1 MTMWVLVALSFIAG
15 AMMGA
20 LMMCLC
26 VVAKRGDKE

>member
-1 MTMWVLVALSFIAG
+1 MTFWVLIAVSFIAG

-26 VVAKRGDKE
+26 VVAKRGDRE

>member
-1 MTMWVLVALSFIAG
+1 MTFWVLIAVSFIAG

>member
-1 MTMWVLVALSFIAG
+1 MTFWVLIALSFIAG